1 MFSLAAV
8 AGCAKGD
15 RHRHYQLLLCL
26 KFAGYMEP
34 IRHRCTVGKPEKT
47 NA

>member
-15 RHRHYQLLLCL
+15 RHYQPLLCL
-26 KFAGYMEP
+26 KLAGYMEP

-47 NA
+47 NS